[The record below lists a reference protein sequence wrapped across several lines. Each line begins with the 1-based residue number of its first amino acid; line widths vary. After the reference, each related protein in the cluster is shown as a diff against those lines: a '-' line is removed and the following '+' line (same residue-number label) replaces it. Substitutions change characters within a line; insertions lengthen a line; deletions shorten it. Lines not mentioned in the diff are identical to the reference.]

1 MVCGIDSIFEP
12 FLLSLIAG
20 MATGLGGMIVLMLRR
35 VGNRVVSFSMGFAS
49 GVMLMVVFNNLF
61 LEAEKLL
68 AHVELIVVFSLG
80 AVMMIILDLSIPHI
94 ELATGKF
101 DSKDTKMLRTGMLI
115 AIGIT
120 LHNIPEGFV
129 VAASYTYMPRHGL
142 VIAIAIMLHNIP
154 ESIVTISRQDVIE
167 VENKHVAVSVVCE
180 PFAHQPIVEGSSI
193 SRIGWISQGWRCLA
207 RGTMTTNDQYLCC
220 CRCCQGPRRNSYR

>member
-61 LEAEKLL
+61 LEAGKLL

-115 AIGIT
+115 SIGIT
-120 LHNIPEGFV
+120 LHNMPEGFA

-142 VIAIAIMLHNIP
+142 VIAIAIMLHNMP
-154 ESIVTISRQDVIE
+154 EASSPL
-167 VENKHVAVSVVCE
+167 VVKT
-180 PFAHQPIVEGSSI
+180 
-193 SRIGWISQGWRCLA
+193 L
-207 RGTMTTNDQYLCC
+207 
-220 CRCCQGPRRNSYR
+220 